1 MRSWLV
7 AAVLAVVA
15 LPTIPAYS
23 HASGDLAAVI
33 VPLSAASSTAEV
45 LPEAET
51 ALLSLLNQARRLHR
65 LSPLVMDSSL
75 REVARLHSRDM
86 ATKGFIG
93 HGSSGGVSFTHRLGT
108 AVSGGTFVGENVTL
122 ARSVEQA
129 HSAFV
134 ASSPHLR
141 NILEPRFR
149 RVGIGVAGAGDLGL
163 FVTQDFAE

>member
-1 MRSWLV
+1 MRRWLL
-7 AAVLAVVA
+7 AAVLAVTA
-15 LPTIPAYS
+15 FPAIPAHS
-23 HASGDLAAVI
+23 HASGDLGAVV
-33 VPLSAASSTAEV
+33 VPLSAAAPTAEV
-45 LPEAET
+45 LPEAEA
-51 ALLSLLNQARRLHR
+51 ALLAMVNQARRIRR
-65 LSPLVMDSSL
+65 LSPLVMDPSL
-75 REVARLHSRDM
+75 RQVARLHSRDM
-86 ATKGFIG
+86 ATKGFVG
-93 HGSSGGVSFTHRLGT
+93 HGSSGGASFTHRLGT
-108 AVSGGTFVGENVTL
+108 AVPGGTFVGENVTL

>member
-1 MRSWLV
+1 MRRWPLV
-7 AAVLAVVA
+7 IVLAVMA
-15 LPTIPAYS
+15 LPAIPAHS
-23 HASGDLAAVI
+23 QASGDLAAVI
-33 VPLSAASSTAEV
+33 VPLTAAASTAEV
-45 LPEAET
+45 LPDAEA
-51 ALLSLLNQARRLHR
+51 ALLSLLNQARRLNR
-65 LSPLVMDSSL
+65 LPALVMDPSL
-75 REVARLHSRDM
+75 RHVARLHSRDM
-86 ATKGFIG
+86 ATQGFVG
-93 HGSSGGVSFTHRLGT
+93 HGSPGGVSFAHRVGT
-108 AVSGGTFVGENVTL
+108 AVPGGTFVGENVTL

>member
-1 MRSWLV
+1 MHRWLLAV
-7 AAVLAVVA
+7 ALAVVA
-15 LPTIPAYS
+15 LPAIPAYAY
-23 HASGDLAAVI
+23 ASGDLAAVV
-33 VPLSAASSTAEV
+33 VPLSAAAPTAEV

-51 ALLSLLNQARRLHR
+51 ALLSLLNQARRLHG
-65 LSPLVMDSSL
+65 LPPLVMDPSL
-75 REVARLHSRDM
+75 RQVARLHSRDM
-86 ATKGFIG
+86 ATKGFVG
-93 HGSSGGVSFTHRLGT
+93 HGSSGGASFTHRLGT
-108 AVSGGTFVGENVTL
+108 AVPGRTFVGENVTL

-129 HSAFV
+129 HAAFV